1 LSATPPDENAAGS
14 PDRVRAAAD
23 RVEADRVETIV
34 VGAGVV
40 GLAVARALA
49 LAGQEVLLLEAET
62 AFGTVTSARNSEVI
76 HAGIYYATGSLKARL
91 CVAGRER
98 LYAYCEARGIA
109 HRQTGKLI
117 LATTE
122 AERPVLERYRAQA
135 LANGA
140 GELTPLDRSAIAA
153 REPDVSAVAGLF
165 SPRTGIVDSHGL
177 MTALLGDLEAAGG
190 LLVCRT
196 PVLGARVLAAG
207 FELMTGGDAPLRL
220 RCRRLVN
227 AAGHG
232 AQAFAAA
239 VAGHPAGRIPPRFLA
254 RGRYYGYAAAPFRH
268 LVYPVAEA
276 GGLGVHAT
284 LDLGGGVRFG
294 PDVAWI
300 DTLDHSFE
308 DDARDRFAAAIRRW
322 FPALEAD
329 RLVPGYTG
337 VRPKLVGP
345 GESAADFRIDGPE
358 AHGVPGLVQLYGIES
373 PGLTASLALADEVL
387 GRLA

>member
-1 LSATPPDENAAGS
+1 M
-14 PDRVRAAAD
+14 
-23 RVEADRVETIV
+23 DRVETVV

-49 LAGQEVLLLEAET
+49 LAGEEVIVLEAEE

-76 HAGIYYATGSLKARL
+76 HAGIYYPTGSLKARS

-98 LYAYCEARGIA
+98 LYDYCAARGIA
-109 HRQTGKLI
+109 HRQAGKLI
-117 LATTE
+117 VATSE
-122 AERPVLERYRAQA
+122 AQLSTLERYRAQA
-135 LANGA
+135 RANGA
-140 GELTPLDRSAIAA
+140 GELELLDGAA
-153 REPDVSAVAGLF
+153 VAALEPEVRAVAGLL

-196 PVLGARVLAAG
+196 PVLGARVRASG
-207 FELMTGGDAPLRL
+207 FELRTGGEDPLRL

-232 AQAFAAA
+232 AQPLASAIDGHEAAR
-239 VAGHPAGRIPPRFLA
+239 VPPRHFA
-254 RGRYYGYAAAPFRH
+254 RGRYYTYASAPFRR

-284 LDLGGGVRFG
+284 LDLGGGLRFG

-300 DTLDHSFE
+300 DALDHSFE
-308 DDARDRFAAAIRRW
+308 DDARETFAASIRHW
-322 FPALEAD
+322 FPALDAE

-345 GESAADFRIDGPE
+345 GAPAADFRIDGPE
-358 AHGVPGLVQLYGIES
+358 THGVAGLVQLYGIES
-373 PGLTASLALADEVL
+373 PGLTASLALADEVRI
-387 GRLA
+387 RLA